1 MFREKLSPALEALV
15 STLQL
20 REANYPVD
28 AGGEILREG
37 RVGNDVLNR
46 ALRVRGDEA
55 NAERGRGIEGV
66 RNADFSGLQ
75 TVLVHDVLLSGEDE
89 PDGFV
94 VKRCA
99 FFILV
104 IVSNQGL
111 LGRILFLF
119 FLLRLDVSQK
129 GRRRSADL

>member
-1 MFREKLSPALEALV
+1 M
-15 STLQL
+15 
-20 REANYPVD
+20 
-28 AGGEILREG
+28 REG
-37 RVGNDVLNR
+37 RIGNDVLDR
-46 ALRVRGDEA
+46 ALRIRGNEA

-66 RNADFSGLQ
+66 RDGYFSGFQ
-75 TVLVHDVLLSGEDE
+75 TVLVHDVLLGGQDE

-94 VKRCA
+94 VKRCV

-119 FLLRLDVSQK
+119 FLFRFDLSQK
-129 GRRRSADL
+129 GRRSSADLEKKKS